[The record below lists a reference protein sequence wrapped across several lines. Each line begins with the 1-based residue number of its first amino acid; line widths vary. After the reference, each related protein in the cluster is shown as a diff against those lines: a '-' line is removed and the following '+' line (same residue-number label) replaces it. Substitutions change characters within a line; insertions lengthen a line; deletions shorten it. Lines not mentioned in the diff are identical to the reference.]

1 MPVSDFSF
9 TFLGTGTSA
18 GIPVIT
24 CDCDVCKSDNPKD
37 KRLRCSVCVRFKDD
51 TGQDR
56 VVLIDTS
63 PDLRQQVLREK
74 LTRCDAILFTHNHV
88 DHTFG
93 LDDTRMFNI
102 SMSQPLDIYAERH
115 TLDHLSRVF
124 QHVFESHKNVNDS
137 FVANLVP
144 HEIYPDE
151 PIDLFGVTFT
161 PVRLLHGRLPI
172 VGFRLDAPTNH
183 WGLTPG
189 SDPKTTCHKI
199 GDIGSKTRVD
209 TPGGLTPGSDP
220 NESVTSIAYCT
231 DVSSIPPESWSQLEN
246 LDVLVLDML
255 RFRHHPTH
263 LNLDQAIEIAQQ
275 VGAKQTY
282 FTHMTHCVMHDKTEL
297 DLPKTMHL
305 AYDGLSF

>member
-1 MPVSDFSF
+1 MPVRDFSF

-24 CDCDVCKSDNPKD
+24 CDCDVCTSDDPKD
-37 KRLRCSVCVRFKDD
+37 KRLRCSVCVRFKDEID
-51 TGQDR
+51 QER

-63 PDLRQQVLREK
+63 PDLRQQVLKEK

-102 SMSQPLDIYAERH
+102 SMQQPLSIYAERH
-115 TLDHLSRVF
+115 TLEHLARVF

-137 FVANLVP
+137 FVANLIP
-144 HEIYPDE
+144 NEISVDE
-151 PIDLFGVTFT
+151 PINLHGVLFT
-161 PVRLLHGRLPI
+161 PIRLLHGKLPI
-172 VGFRLDAPTNH
+172 VGFR
-183 WGLTPG
+183 
-189 SDPKTTCHKI
+189 I
-199 GDIGSKTRVD
+199 EV
-209 TPGGLTPGSDP
+209 PGGP
-220 NESVTSIAYCT
+220 NIAYCT
-231 DVSSIPPESWSQLEN
+231 DVSSIPPETWPQLEQ

-275 VGAKQTY
+275 VAAKQTY
-282 FTHMTHCVMHDKTEL
+282 FTHMTHCVSHAKTDAEL
-297 DLPKTMHL
+297 PEGINL
-305 AYDGLSF
+305 AYDGLTV

>member
-24 CDCDVCKSDNPKD
+24 CDCEVCKSDNPKD
-37 KRLRCSVCVRFKDD
+37 KRLRCSVCVRFKDE

-56 VVLIDTS
+56 VVLVDTS
-63 PDLRQQVLREK
+63 PDFRQQVLREK

-102 SMSQPLDIYAERH
+102 SMSGPLDIYAERH

-137 FVANLVP
+137 FVANLIP
-144 HEIYPDE
+144 HEIFPEE

-161 PVRLLHGRLPI
+161 PIRLLHGRLPI
-172 VGFRLDAPTNH
+172 VGFRIDA
-183 WGLTPG
+183 
-189 SDPKTTCHKI
+189 I
-199 GDIGSKTRVD
+199 GA
-209 TPGGLTPGSDP
+209 P
-220 NESVTSIAYCT
+220 SIAYCT
-231 DVSSIPPESWSQLEN
+231 DVSSIPPETWPQLEN
-246 LDVLVLDML
+246 LEVLVLDML

-282 FTHMTHCVMHDKTEL
+282 FTHMTHCVMHDKTEEE
-297 DLPKTMHL
+297 LPSAMHL
-305 AYDGLSF
+305 AYDGLKIQ

>member
-1 MPVSDFSF
+1 MPVSGFSF

-24 CDCDVCKSDNPKD
+24 CDCEVCTSTNSKD
-37 KRLRCSVCVRFKDD
+37 KRLRCSACVRFKGEM
-51 TGQDR
+51 GQER

-115 TLDHLSRVF
+115 TLDHLARVF

-137 FVANLVP
+137 FVANLIP
-144 HEIYPDE
+144 HEIYPEE
-151 PIDLFGVTFT
+151 PIDLFGVTFM
-161 PVRLLHGRLPI
+161 PIRLLHGRLPI
-172 VGFRLDAPTNH
+172 VGFRIDVPS
-183 WGLTPG
+183 G
-189 SDPKTTCHKI
+189 S
-199 GDIGSKTRVD
+199 
-209 TPGGLTPGSDP
+209 
-220 NESVTSIAYCT
+220 SIAYCT

-255 RFRHHPTH
+255 QFRHHPTH

-282 FTHMTHCVMHDKTEL
+282 FTHMTHCVLHAKTESE
-297 DLPKTMHL
+297 LPDSIHL
-305 AYDGLSF
+305 AYDGLKL